1 MKWPFSKAFSLREK
15 RHEPDHP
22 QDFQS
27 LDRVA
32 RRRLGRDR
40 FPSQPAAKRGR
51 PMTIVAMI
59 RSLFRRRPVVV
70 TAHQRRTR
78 SVRAFE
84 AKTAQL
90 AAELGRRN
98 PLEAK

>member
-1 MKWPFSKAFSLREK
+1 MTLATILRN
-15 RHEPDHP
+15 
-22 QDFQS
+22 
-27 LDRVA
+27 L
-32 RRRLGRDR
+32 
-40 FPSQPAAKRGR
+40 
-51 PMTIVAMI
+51 I
-59 RSLFRRRPVVV
+59 RRRPVVV

>member
-1 MKWPFSKAFSLREK
+1 
-15 RHEPDHP
+15 
-22 QDFQS
+22 
-27 LDRVA
+27 
-32 RRRLGRDR
+32 
-40 FPSQPAAKRGR
+40 
-51 PMTIVAMI
+51 MTIAAMI

-78 SVRAFE
+78 SVRTFE